1 MKARLSL
8 FLAASSVALAALPAF
23 TARLPR
29 YGGTLV
35 LDIGA
40 AVNSTDPSAMPANSD
55 GAAAKEQIDGLIYA
69 QRDSDGTFT
78 GAGPFRVQSF
88 TPGHEALLAANEQ
101 FDGGRPFL
109 DMIQIEMGRPLQDR
123 LIDLQIGKADVA
135 EIPADQ
141 ARAAAESGIRI
152 SRSQPDELI
161 ALVFNSKRSAASD
174 SRIRKAIA
182 LSVDRDAIVNFILQ
196 KTGEPA
202 GGLLPQWSSG
212 TAFLFS
218 IEADPVQAKQ
228 LWSQVAAPPTI
239 SLGYDSGD
247 SLARSIA
254 ERIGV
259 NAQGAGISMRV
270 ESLSTDATKKTS
282 VDARVVRLQMPS
294 AVPRV
299 TLSRFLDAL
308 NPLPGLDVK
317 AATLGDSTDPQQ
329 IYNTESAII
338 GGYSVVPIAWIPRV
352 FGLSGRVRDWTTPGP
367 GNNWPLANVWLD
379 NIDVQSKKGSS

>member
-1 MKARLSL
+1 MKGRLSL

-35 LDIGA
+35 MDIGA
-40 AVNSTDPSAMPANSD
+40 SVNSTDPSVVPANSD
-55 GAAAKEQIDGLIYA
+55 NTAAKEQIDGLIYA
-69 QRDSDGTFT
+69 QRNADGTFA
-78 GAGPFRVQSF
+78 GAGPFLVQSF
-88 TPGHEALLAANEQ
+88 TPGHEALLVANEQ
-101 FDGGRPFL
+101 FEGARPFL
-109 DMIQIEMGRPLQDR
+109 DAIQIEMGRPLQDR
-123 LIDLQIGKADVA
+123 LIDLQIGKADLA

-141 ARAAAESGIRI
+141 ARGAAESGIRV

-161 ALVFNSKRSAASD
+161 ALVFNSKGTAAND

-182 LSVDRDAIVNFILQ
+182 LSVDRNAIVNFILQ

-218 IEADPVQAKQ
+218 TDSDTVQAKQ

-239 SLGYDSGD
+239 SVGYDSGD

-254 ERIGV
+254 ERIEV

-270 ESLSTDATKKTS
+270 QSLSTDATKQTT
-282 VDARVVRLQMPS
+282 VDARVVRFRMPS
-294 AVPRV
+294 ATPQV
-299 TLSRFLDAL
+299 TLSHFLDAL
-308 NPLPGLDVK
+308 NPLAGVDIKGSAPV
-317 AATLGDSTDPQQ
+317 DSPDPQQ
-329 IYNTESAII
+329 IYNTESTII
-338 GGYSVVPIAWIPRV
+338 NSYSVVPIAWVPRV
-352 FGLSGRVRDWTTPGP
+352 FGLSDRVRDWTTPGP
-367 GNNWPLANVWLD
+367 GVGWPLANVWLD
-379 NIDVQSKKGSS
+379 NIDVQSKKGRS